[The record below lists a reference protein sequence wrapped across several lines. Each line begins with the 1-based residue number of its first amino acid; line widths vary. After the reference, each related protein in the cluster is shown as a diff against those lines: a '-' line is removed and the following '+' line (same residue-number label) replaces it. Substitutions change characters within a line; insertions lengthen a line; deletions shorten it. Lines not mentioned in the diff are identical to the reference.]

1 MLFGWQAQNPEVVEQ
16 EIDSTIKRNEID
28 DSLFK
33 IAFMADLNEEV
44 LKEFR
49 KITVTHEEYYR
60 CSWSVG
66 HGMPYGCL

>member
-1 MLFGWQAQNPEVVEQ
+1 MLFGWQAQNPEVVEL
-16 EIDSTIKRNEID
+16 EIDSTMKRNEID

-60 CSWSVG
+60 
-66 HGMPYGCL
+66 